1 MLLKVDHLTRYFY
14 DQPVRGVV
22 QSHRLVPSVFD
33 GQKTLTWGVS
43 VSDGI
48 RGGSFRDGA
57 GDAVQSWS
65 VLGPV
70 SEITVH
76 VTGEVETTDLA
87 GLLRGHR
94 ERTPP
99 EAYLRDTMP
108 TRVDAALAGLADG
121 LDVTHDMLGA
131 AHVLSAR
138 VSDAIV
144 YRTGTTTAKTTA
156 SEAIAFGEGV
166 CQDQSHAMI
175 AVARHMGIP
184 ARYISGYLHMT
195 GDVVTEEAAHAW
207 AELHIAGLGW
217 VGFDPANR
225 CCPDARYIRLGS
237 GLDAQD
243 AAPIRGTARGLG
255 VESLEVTVSI
265 TAPQASQQQSQSL

>member
-1 MLLKVDHLTRYFY
+1 MLLKVDHITRYFY

-22 QSHRLVPSVFD
+22 QSHRLVPSSFD
-33 GQKTLTWGVS
+33 GQKVLSWDVT
-43 VSDGI
+43 VSDGQK
-48 RGGSFRDGA
+48 GGTFRDGA
-57 GDAVQSWS
+57 GDVVQSWS

-76 VTGEVETTDLA
+76 VMGEVETTDLA

-94 ERTPP
+94 ELTPP
-99 EAYLRDTMP
+99 AAYLRDTMP
-108 TRVDAALAGLADG
+108 TRVDAALADLGKD
-121 LDVTHDMLGA
+121 LDVAGNALGA
-131 AHVLSAR
+131 AHDLSAR
-138 VSDAIV
+138 VSDAIQ
-144 YRTGTTTAKTTA
+144 YRPGTTDAKTTA
-156 SEAIAFGEGV
+156 SEAMAMGEGV
-166 CQDQSHAMI
+166 CQDQAHAMI
-175 AVARHMGIP
+175 AVARFLGIP
-184 ARYISGYLHMT
+184 ARYVSGYLHVS

-255 VESLEVTVSI
+255 TESLEVSVSI
-265 TAPQASQQQSQSL
+265 TTPNASQQQNQSQ